1 MQEKQKNNLI
11 ILTGPTAVGMT
22 DLSLRLA
29 KEVGGEII
37 SADSIQVYRHFDIGS
52 AKIKPEEMQGIPHHL
67 IDILEPDEEFNV
79 MEFKKRA
86 EAAMEKIYANGHIPI
101 VTGGTGFYIQAL
113 LYDVCFDEEAEDGY
127 RETLE
132 ELGRKNGAKFLHD
145 MLRTVDAVSA
155 IKIHPNNK
163 QRVIRALEYHHQT
176 GKLFSE
182 HNETESRKE
191 SPYNF
196 AYFVLTK
203 DRGDLYQNIELR
215 IDRML
220 EEGLVEEVKQ
230 LTDTYRLTAMSNSM
244 QGIGY
249 KEIYGYLMQEYSY
262 EDAVSILKRDTRHF
276 AKRQLTWFRRE
287 KEVIWLDKDTL
298 TTDELL
304 MQEIMRHLSDKQI
317 VI

>member
-11 ILTGPTAVGMT
+11 ILTGPTAVGKT